1 MAIFVKEH
9 NLCFIHNPKTGG
21 SSIQKWLLDNT
32 DCVHWKLHCSLDEA
46 KQQFPNINFS
56 FAVVRNP
63 WDWAVSSYFYEYKK
77 IDYNLNLIKNNP
89 HLIDN
94 RKDKYNVEIQN
105 KKKKFL
111 NKGFEYWLHNGHITP
126 QSEYLN
132 VDYVLKFETLNKDFK
147 LIQDMLDI
155 HIPLPHI
162 NKTQRDNYKKYYTE
176 STIKYVYNKYNDEI
190 TKFGYNYETP

>member
-32 DCVHWKLHCSLDEA
+32 DCIHWKLHCSLTEA
-46 KQQFPNINFS
+46 KQQFPDIKFS

-77 IDYNLNLIKNNP
+77 IDYNLALIKDYP
-89 HLIDN
+89 HLIDK
-94 RKDKYNVEIQN
+94 RKDKYNVKTQH

-111 NKGFEYWLHNGHITP
+111 DKGFEHWLLNGHITP
-126 QSEYLN
+126 QSKYLD
-132 VDYVLKFETLNKDFK
+132 VDYVLKLENLHKDFE
-147 LIQDMLDI
+147 LIQNMLNI
-155 HIPLPHI
+155 HKPLPHI
-162 NKTQRDNYKKYYTE
+162 NKTNKDNYNKYYTE
-176 STIKYVYNKYNDEI
+176 STINYVYNKYIDEI